1 MKLIVK
7 IKNIYGVN
15 RIYPVCEKSQ
25 IFARITGLKTLQ
37 PTVIKE
43 IEKLGYELETR
54 GEKLWEI

>member
-1 MKLIVK
+1 MNKEIQLEMRNVF
-7 IKNIYGVN
+7 GVD

-43 IEKLGYELETR
+43 IENLGYELETR
-54 GEKLWEI
+54 GEKL